1 MTIREL
7 RILPPFAIGRVGSAS
22 EPLDNYAVEDDPE
35 NPLNFRRI
43 VGAETLDV
51 CETTGEI
58 QESRVPDTVTFK
70 SGDRIRPVAPFL
82 EVFAVVVEDDGRETL
97 RPLDLSLLHSVGADS
112 AKVEWRV
119 TVANRKVVR
128 RTGNNDNLV

>member
-22 EPLDNYAVEDDPE
+22 EPLDSYVVEDDPD

-51 CETTGEI
+51 SETTGEI
-58 QESRVPDTVTFK
+58 TESRVQ
-70 SGDRIRPVAPFL
+70 I
-82 EVFAVVVEDDGRETL
+82 GRA
-97 RPLDLSLLHSVGADS
+97 HV
-112 AKVEWRV
+112 
-119 TVANRKVVR
+119 
-128 RTGNNDNLV
+128 